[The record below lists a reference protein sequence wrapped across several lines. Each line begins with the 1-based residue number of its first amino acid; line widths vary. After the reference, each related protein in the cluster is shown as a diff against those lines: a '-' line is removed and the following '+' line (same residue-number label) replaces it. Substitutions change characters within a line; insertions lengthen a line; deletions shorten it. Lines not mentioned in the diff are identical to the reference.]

1 MKIILTKHQHN
12 NLLSEAMGDSN
23 VIKFDRN
30 TINAF
35 QKVVKKMMKK
45 KYDWFEDIQI
55 DYLSYMGPMKYMGIG
70 GVISVDMEW
79 GANQWREFHYSQYF
93 PSNYYFKTGEATDAV
108 SFGDIIGSE
117 LGIQIKEIILTAF
130 EITTGKSDTKT
141 LSWSWLMTKF
151 VEKEELVIE
160 KKMKIRESEE
170 TEFIEKYEKN
180 SKLAKKYE
188 PLIIN
193 LLKKTFGDDL
203 YNISTNHTNRAY
215 GSIWINDPKTNTS
228 EMFSGPKII
237 FTLEFIN
244 KNKLEQQQLRET
256 TYNTIESFTPFNM
269 KEYGCPIEVRFINY
283 EKKEF

>member
-35 QKVVKKMMKK
+35 QKIIQKIMKQ

-55 DYLSYMGPMKYMGIG
+55 DYLSYMDPMKYMGIE

-79 GANQWREFHYSQYF
+79 GANQWRDLHYSQYF
-93 PSNYYFKTGEATDAV
+93 PGNYYFKTDEATDAV
-108 SFGDIIGSE
+108 SFGDIINTE
-117 LGIQIKEIILTAF
+117 LGDQIRKIFVLAF
-130 EITTGKSDTKT
+130 QMVTGTSNVKT

-151 VEKEELVIE
+151 IEKDEELVI
-160 KKMKIRESEE
+160 ESEE

-203 YNISTNHTNRAY
+203 YNISTNHTNTAY

-244 KNKLEQQQLRET
+244 KNKLEQQQIRRT
-256 TYNTIESFTPFNM
+256 AYNTIESFTPFNM
-269 KEYGCPIEVRFINY
+269 EKYGCPIDVRFINY

>member
-12 NLLSEAMGDSN
+12 NLLSEGMGDSN

-30 TINAF
+30 SINAF
-35 QKVVKKMMKK
+35 QKVV
-45 KYDWFEDIQI
+45 
-55 DYLSYMGPMKYMGIG
+55 
-70 GVISVDMEW
+70 
-79 GANQWREFHYSQYF
+79 
-93 PSNYYFKTGEATDAV
+93 
-108 SFGDIIGSE
+108 
-117 LGIQIKEIILTAF
+117 
-130 EITTGKSDTKT
+130 
-141 LSWSWLMTKF
+141 
-151 VEKEELVIE
+151 

-188 PLIIN
+188 SLIIN

-215 GSIWINDPKTNTS
+215 GSIWINDPKTNTK

-244 KNKLEQQQLRET
+244 KNKLEQQQIRET
-256 TYNTIESFTPFNM
+256 TYNTLESFTPFNM
-269 KEYGCPIEVRFINY
+269 KEYGCPIDVRFINY